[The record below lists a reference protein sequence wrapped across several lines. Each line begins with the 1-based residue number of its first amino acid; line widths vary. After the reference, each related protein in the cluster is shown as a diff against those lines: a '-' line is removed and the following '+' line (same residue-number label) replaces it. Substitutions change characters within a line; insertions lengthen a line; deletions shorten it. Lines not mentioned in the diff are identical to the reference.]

1 MTGVGEE
8 TEEIEETVASPLL
21 WFMTM
26 VGTIIIMDSRR
37 TIQRFDFYVTN
48 LRVVSVFS
56 YVRISVEGH
65 DEI

>member
-1 MTGVGEE
+1 VTGVGEE

-48 LRVVSVFS
+48 LRVVSVIF
-56 YVRISVEGH
+56 RISVEGN
-65 DEI
+65 EV